1 MVEELPQSDMSGEQ
15 RHTASLLQ
23 RLLGKRTADRYVDFC
38 RLAAGTLPL
47 RVSVPLAGHA
57 MREIDALLRQLLATP
72 ADLTVTVS
80 PDTKDRLEKAG
91 AALRTLGYDQ
101 RAADRAVKALAPN
114 LSHREQIERICATLG
129 LALDGDV
136 ARSWKSVM
144 AAHAKA
150 HYGRELHQPLEVDA
164 QFRAEWQAPF
174 DTAIRGL
181 MVALQGKYTAYILR
195 LDELLAMPDR
205 KAAVEALSREIPGA
219 LPLLSYFF
227 ERLDSADWLDPLAT
241 NKLLAASWAGLE
253 DIDDGLR
260 LQHWPAGRYLV
271 RMAASS
277 DPTVRAKVAAALRSV
292 GRSEDQDVH
301 WHGAEAIAALPPD
314 EAEPLIDIFDGWLS
328 RDARLAH
335 SSAVHTILGNLV
347 KGDRLEAALSLFG
360 SLYRIVAE
368 DGRATTLFGQ
378 HMFEHFLPLDVRVC
392 AVRLGSN
399 LVCLLCQMLDA
410 ALRIER
416 RVSDDPP
423 GDYSHHMS
431 RTISE
436 RGTKHGIVDALVG
449 EIVRSA
455 RLISTA
461 HPDQLEG
468 VVSEISKHRSRLFTR
483 VRLHVLSLNPA
494 AAPALATSNLDDTGL
509 IGETWCNVEYGEL
522 AAAWFDRLPE
532 ETQIR
537 ILCAVDKVPS
547 KYERSWQERFQE
559 SAGREP
565 NDEERA
571 AFRASVLREVQWRW
585 RQVLPKDRQEEVER
599 HGDPDAW
606 LNKFNEP
613 DVSPADAAH
622 LGELSIDEIVSL
634 LTDWRP
640 SPQAERVTVTAL
652 GQQLR
657 HAAEQNA
664 AAFSEEAARF
674 SSVPAI
680 YIRRII
686 EGLTTVVRNK
696 TAVDWKGILA
706 LTETLVSRVGLT
718 GNEGEGHDADW
729 SWACKAAIEL
739 ISVGL
744 QLGKEGIGFDL
755 EAEIQA
761 QVISFYKNS
770 SVADSESFE
779 ENYRRQ
785 VYYAATSTSRGAALE
800 LCIQLI
806 FWLSKNPE
814 TAVGKDPGHAL
825 AALPEIKAILDVEVA
840 RTGADGRIP
849 QAVIGRY
856 LGWLSYFAADFLEA
870 NAANLFAT
878 SDVQLRDAMWLSHVQ
893 MGTGPL
899 SWLATEMSDCY
910 RHEIGRLAET
920 VPGADRD
927 HLTEKFTHY
936 LVILY
941 LVDALPEDVG
951 TQFWNDA
958 PIEARQKAMWFLGT
972 QLAMAKE
979 EMRLRAQ
986 SYWDRRLLAASECS
1000 AQRTVFQKEIGAI
1013 GQFYYQQSLDPD
1025 WLMQQTVAASN
1036 AGYAP
1041 GQTYHLVGRIAEF
1054 STSLPHRAVE
1064 AISTLIKNRH
1074 LNMMELG
1081 VKSQNL
1087 RAILVAG
1094 LSTGDAQAVAK
1105 VVDAI
1110 NFLAASGDTSC
1121 LDLLPKAPE

>member
-1 MVEELPQSDMSGEQ
+1 MAEEFPHPDMSEEQ

-23 RLLGKRTADRYVDFC
+23 RLLGKRTADRYFDFC

-80 PDTKDRLEKAG
+80 PDTKDRLEQAG
-91 AALRTLGYDQ
+91 AALRKLGYNQ
-101 RAADRAVKALAPN
+101 QAADRAVKALTPN

-129 LALDGDV
+129 LAPGGDV

-150 HYGRELHQPLEVDA
+150 HYGRELHQSLEVDA

-174 DTAIRGL
+174 DTAVGGL

-227 ERLDSADWLDPLAT
+227 ERLDSADWLDPLAA
-241 NKLLAASWAGLE
+241 NKLLAASWAGLD

-301 WHGAEAIAALPPD
+301 WHGAEAIAALPAG

-328 RDARLAH
+328 RDARLAL

-347 KGDRLEAALSLFG
+347 KGDRPEAALSLFG

-392 AVRLGSN
+392 AVRLGSD
-399 LVCLLCQMLDA
+399 LVRLLCQMLDA

-436 RGTKHGIVDALVG
+436 HGTKHGIVDTLVG

-461 HPDQLEG
+461 HPVRLEG
-468 VVSEISKHRSRLFTR
+468 VVTEISKYPSRLFTR
-483 VRLHVLSLNPA
+483 LRLHVLSLNPA
-494 AAPALATSNLDDTGL
+494 AAPALAASNLDDTAL

-532 ETQIR
+532 ETRIR
-537 ILCAVDKVPS
+537 ILSAVDRVPS
-547 KYERSWQERFQE
+547 KYERSWQERFQK
-559 SAGREP
+559 SAGRVP

-585 RQVLPKDRQEEVER
+585 RHVLPKDRQKEVEF

-606 LNKFNEP
+606 LNERNEP
-613 DVSPADAAH
+613 DVSPADAAD
-622 LGELSIDEIVSL
+622 LANLLVDEVVAF

-640 SPQAERVTVTAL
+640 SPQAEKVTVTAL

-657 HAAEQNA
+657 QAAEQNA

-706 LTETLVSRVGLT
+706 LTGTLVSRVGLT

-729 SWACKAAIEL
+729 SWTCKAAIEL
-739 ISVGL
+739 ISGGL
-744 QLGKEGIGFDL
+744 QLGKEGIGFGL
-755 EAEIQA
+755 EAEVQA
-761 QVISFYKNS
+761 QVISFYQNS

-779 ENYRRQ
+779 ENYCRQ

-849 QAVIGRY
+849 RAVIGRY

-870 NAANLFAT
+870 NAANFFVT

-941 LVDALPEDVG
+941 LVDALSEDVG

-972 QLAMAKE
+972 QLAMANE
-979 EMRLRAQ
+979 EVRLRAQ
-986 SYWDRRLLAASECS
+986 SYWDRRLLAASERS

-1025 WLMQQTVAASN
+1025 WLMQQTIAASN

-1041 GQTYHLVGRIAEF
+1041 GQTYHLVDRIAEF

-1064 AISTLIKNRH
+1064 TISTLIKNRH
-1074 LNMMELG
+1074 LDMRELG
-1081 VKSQNL
+1081 IKSQNL

-1094 LSTGDAQAVAK
+1094 LSTGDALAAAK

-1121 LDLLPKAPE
+1121 LDLLPKATK

>member
-1 MVEELPQSDMSGEQ
+1 MVEELPRSDISEEQ

-23 RLLGKRTADRYVDFC
+23 RLLGNRTADRYVDFC

-80 PDTKDRLEKAG
+80 PDTKDRLEQAG
-91 AALRTLGYDQ
+91 AALRALGYNQ
-101 RAADRAVKALAPN
+101 QAADRAVKALTPN

-129 LALDGDV
+129 LAPDGDV

-150 HYGRELHQPLEVDA
+150 HYGRELHQSLEVDA

-174 DTAIRGL
+174 DTAVGGL

-205 KAAVEALSREIPGA
+205 KAAVKALSREIPGA

-227 ERLDSADWLDPLAT
+227 ERLDSADWLDPLAA
-241 NKLLAASWAGLE
+241 NKLLAASWAGLD

-271 RMAASS
+271 RMAGSS

-301 WHGAEAIAALPPD
+301 WHGAEAIAALPAG
-314 EAEPLIDIFDGWLS
+314 EAEPLIDVVDGWLG
-328 RDARLAH
+328 RDTRLAH
-335 SSAVHTILGNLV
+335 SSAVHTILENLV
-347 KGDRLEAALSLFG
+347 KGDRPEAALSLFG

-378 HMFEHFLPLDVRVC
+378 HMFEHFLPQDVRVC
-392 AVRLGSN
+392 AVRLGGD
-399 LVCLLCQMLDA
+399 LVRLLCQMLDA

-431 RTISE
+431 GTISE
-436 RGTKHGIVDALVG
+436 HGTKHGIVDALVG

-461 HPDQLEG
+461 HPDRLEG
-468 VVSEISKHRSRLFTR
+468 VVAEISKYPWRLFTR
-483 VRLHVLSLNPA
+483 LRLHILSLDPA
-494 AAPALATSNLDDTGL
+494 AAPELATSNLDDTGL

-532 ETQIR
+532 ETQTR
-537 ILCAVDKVPS
+537 ILSAVDKVPS
-547 KYERSWQERFQE
+547 KYELSWQERFQK

-565 NDEERA
+565 NDEEKA
-571 AFRASVLREVQWRW
+571 AFGASVLREVQWRW
-585 RQVLPKDRQEEVER
+585 RQVLPKDRQEKIER

-606 LNKFNEP
+606 LNELNEP

-622 LGELSIDEIVSL
+622 LANLLVDEIVSF

-640 SPQAERVTVTAL
+640 SPQAQKVTVTAL

-657 HAAEQNA
+657 QAAEQNA
-664 AAFSEEAARF
+664 AAFSEEAAKF

-706 LTETLVSRVGLT
+706 LTGTLVSRVGPT

-729 SWACKAAIEL
+729 SWAHKAAIEL
-739 ISVGL
+739 LSVGL
-744 QLGKEGIGFDL
+744 QLGKEGIGVGL
-755 EAEIQA
+755 EAEVQA
-761 QVISFYKNS
+761 QVISFYES
-770 SVADSESFE
+770 SSPADSESFE

-785 VYYAATSTSRGAALE
+785 VYFAATSTSRGAALE

-814 TAVGKDPGHAL
+814 TAVGKDPGNAL
-825 AALPEIKAILDVEVA
+825 AALPKIKSILDAEIA
-840 RTGADGRIP
+840 RSGADGRIP
-849 QAVIGRY
+849 RAVIGRY

-870 NAANLFAT
+870 NAPNLLET
-878 SDVQLRDAMWLSHVQ
+878 SDAQLRDALWLSHVQ

-899 SWLATEMSDCY
+899 AWLATEMSDCY
-910 RHEIGRLAET
+910 RHEIRRLAEN

-941 LVDALPEDVG
+941 IADALAEDVG
-951 TQFWNDA
+951 AQFWNDA
-958 PIEARQKAMWFLGT
+958 PVEARRTAMWFLGT
-972 QLAMAKE
+972 QLVRSEE

-986 SYWDRRLLAASECS
+986 SYWDRRLLAASEPS
-1000 AQRTVFQKEIGAI
+1000 AQRPVFQKEIGAI
-1013 GQFYYQQSLDPD
+1013 GQFYYQQGLDPD
-1025 WLMQQTVAASN
+1025 WLMQQTIAASN

-1041 GQTYHLVGRIAEF
+1041 CQTFHLVDRIAKF
-1054 STSLPHRAVE
+1054 SSSLPHRAVE
-1064 AISTLIKNRH
+1064 TISTLIKNRH
-1074 LNMMELG
+1074 LDMMELG
-1081 VKSQNL
+1081 VRSQDL

-1094 LSTGDAQAVAK
+1094 LSTGDTQAVAS

-1110 NFLAASGDTSC
+1110 NFLAAAGDTSC
-1121 LDLLPKAPE
+1121 LDLLPKATE